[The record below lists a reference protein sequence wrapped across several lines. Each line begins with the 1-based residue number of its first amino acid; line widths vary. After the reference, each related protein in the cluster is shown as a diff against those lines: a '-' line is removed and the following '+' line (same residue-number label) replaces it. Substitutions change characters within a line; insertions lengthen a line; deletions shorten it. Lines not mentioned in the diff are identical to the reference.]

1 MVSEYEWGLIVRMI
15 GIRAKVENVHQY
27 NEYLT
32 ELQSMREEMGVVL
45 KEDLFPNTMGGER
58 TNPA

>member
-1 MVSEYEWGLIVRMI
+1 MI